1 MPPWTGSPG
10 PGEKNT
16 KGAKSEASVALFCR
30 FSSLEYADTM
40 LAVFCKIPVGNLRT
54 HTGGEAPREDAHDIL
69 FYEVKST
76 RQSTELEMIETE
88 V

>member
-16 KGAKSEASVALFCR
+16 EGAKSEASVTFFCR

-40 LAVFCKIPVGNLRT
+40 LAVFCKI
-54 HTGGEAPREDAHDIL
+54 HDIL
-69 FYEVKST
+69 LYEVKST
-76 RQSTELEMIETE
+76 GQSTELEMIETE
-88 V
+88 VMAGLE

>member
-16 KGAKSEASVALFCR
+16 EGAKSEASVAFFCR

-54 HTGGEAPREDAHDIL
+54 QEEKHQERTHTTSC
-69 FYEVKST
+69 ST
-76 RQSTELEMIETE
+76 R
-88 V
+88 